1 MTTPLNFFAHRDAST
16 PCRELI
22 EFLTDVPI
30 SRNGTDIAR
39 TQLRAYPRHTY
50 SWDVVLPK
58 TANKTSLTSLRT
70 GEAFIVPLWC
80 HNFERPSLGPSAGI
94 AANSPLVA
102 GLTPGSDWLLTSA
115 DAFAW
120 SDEYYIAA
128 PAAIGRPVSDSRSI
142 AYVTNSIQRMPVSF
156 RLVDFKEVVDAYTG
170 PTSGG
175 LPLLSPFTANWVE
188 PAEQIDVNAS
198 AFDNGHLDLY
208 DMRYSKRTFTLQ
220 LTLGSREQ
228 IIAFRQLVFAL
239 KGRKNPLRWAA
250 PGADES
256 TWRLA
261 SDGVEISYLRPGLA
275 KCQLSLIELDTP

>member
-39 TQLRAYPRHTY
+39 TSLRAYPRHTY

-58 TANKTSLTSLRT
+58 TADKAALTALRT

-80 HNFERPSLGPSAGI
+80 HAFQRPDLEPTAGI
-94 AANSPLVA
+94 ASTSPLVVA
-102 GLTPGSDWLLTSA
+102 LTPLSEGRLSAA

-120 SDEYYIAA
+120 EEGNYIAA

-142 AYVTNSIQRMPVSF
+142 TYITPVIQRMPVSF
-156 RLVDFKEVVDAYTG
+156 RLVDFKEVVGAYAG
-170 PTSGG
+170 PTSEG

-188 PAEQIDVNAS
+188 PAEQVDVNAN
-198 AFDNGHLDLY
+198 AFDAGHLDLY
-208 DMRYSKRTFTLQ
+208 DVRYSKRTFTLQ
-220 LTLGSREQ
+220 LTMTSREQ
-228 IIAFRQLVFAL
+228 IIAFRQLIFAL

-250 PGADES
+250 PGAAES

-261 SDGVEISYLRPGLA
+261 SDGVEISYLRPNLA
-275 KCQLSLIELDTP
+275 TCQLSLIELETP